1 MAQLDGDHWG
11 MLSYKYNVD
20 NNRTT
25 EEAGSFEPKQRPTA
39 CSLMA
44 VKLVAKQ
51 KQRLMPLGAPAAT
64 CSEQNLHKG

>member
-25 EEAGSFEPKQRPTA
+25 EEAGRFEPKQRPTA

-51 KQRLMPLGAPAAT
+51 KQSETDAT
-64 CSEQNLHKG
+64 GCTSCNMFRAEFA